1 MGQTDIE
8 RGEVMIRVN
17 CGKSIFKDI
26 LTAIDSYTA
35 YQKIIGSTPIENPFV
50 DDVDGLPIISLRDK
64 KLIASFSHKVIM
76 VDMITEG
83 FNVLYHLREYP
94 RDKKYILFS
103 NGSWHQ
109 SWADLE
115 IDYIVINWN
124 YFLYDYVNRALNP
137 RVIDSWQD
145 KDYKFNKN
153 KEFVFSALIGDKRTW
168 RDFLVEQI
176 RNCLTFDNYVL
187 NYFGQELKQ
196 SSRYDDIPYDFN
208 QFNSV
213 KSIYQHYTLSS
224 SIPINLYNKSR
235 LLLIAESTMHEHDE
249 FHLTEK
255 TIKALL
261 TGIPFVICGSYKF
274 LEQLRALGFKTYS
287 EVWSEDYDLI
297 QNNQDRIASIVGLL
311 NDISTMD
318 WDQATVDK
326 LQNIAYHNKLQ
337 LLNVNSI
344 MKQQLLTIVDQFKDF
359 NI

>member
-17 CGKSIFKDI
+17 CGNSVFKDI
-26 LTAIDSYTA
+26 LTAIDSYAA

-50 DDVDGLPIISLRDK
+50 DDVDGIPIISLTDK
-64 KLIASFSHKVIM
+64 KLIASSLHKVIM

-83 FNVLYHLREYP
+83 FNVLKRLREYP
-94 RDKKYILFS
+94 KDKTYILFA

-109 SWADLE
+109 SQTDLE
-115 IDYIVINWN
+115 INHIVINWN
-124 YFLYDYVNRALNP
+124 YFLYDYVNRSLNP
-137 RVIDSWQD
+137 RVVDSWQD
-145 KDYKFNKN
+145 KDYKFDKN
-153 KEFVFSALIGDKRTW
+153 KEFVFTSLIGEKRPW
-168 RDFLVEQI
+168 RDFLVERIQ
-176 RNCLTFDNYVL
+176 NCLTFDNYVL
-187 NYFGQELKQ
+187 KYAGQELKQ
-196 SSRYDDIPYDFN
+196 QSSHDDISYDYY
-208 QFNSV
+208 QFNSK

-224 SIPINLYNKSR
+224 SIPVNLYNKSR
-235 LLLIAESTMHEHDE
+235 LLLITEATMYEHDE

-297 QNNQDRIASIVGLL
+297 QNNQDRIASIVDLL
-311 NDISTMD
+311 NDISTLD

>member
-17 CGKSIFKDI
+17 CGNSVFKDI

-35 YQKIIGSTPIENPFV
+35 YQKIIGVDSIENPFV
-50 DDVDGLPIISLRDK
+50 DDVDGIPIIPYYDKTSIDASLAET
-64 KLIASFSHKVIM
+64 II

-83 FNVLYHLREYP
+83 FGVLEHIKRYP
-94 RDKKYILFS
+94 RDKTYILFA

-109 SWADLE
+109 SQTDLE
-115 IDYIVINWN
+115 IDYTVIHWN
-124 YFLYDYVNRALNP
+124 YFLYDYVNRAINP
-137 RVIDSWQD
+137 RVVDSWQD

-153 KEFVFSALIGDKRTW
+153 KEFVFSALIGGKKPW
-168 RDFLVEQI
+168 RDFLVDRI
-176 RNCLTFDNYVL
+176 HNCLNFNNYVL
-187 NYFGQELKQ
+187 NYAGQELKK
-196 SSRYDDIPYDFN
+196 SSQYDDISYDRS
-208 QFNSV
+208 QFNSY
-213 KSIYQHYTLSS
+213 KTIYQNYTLSS

-235 LLLIAESTMHEHDE
+235 LLLIVESQTYEHNE

-287 EVWSEDYDLI
+287 EVWSEEYDLI
-297 QNNQDRIASIVGLL
+297 QNNQDRIASIVDLL